1 MYYGIINW
9 LERNEENLPTWF
21 VMIALVICMS
31 GIGWLMFM
39 ISRAE
44 PAPVSP
50 IAQVTETSTVELQKV
65 LSKLAELD
73 TKVTGLS
80 EVLNKPKDTPITM
93 PYLFAPTITVSPSFT
108 QTATQTV
115 KTTKVVKKPAD
126 CTVLRK

>member
-9 LERNEENLPTWF
+9 LERNEENLPSWF

-31 GIGWLMFM
+31 GIGWLMSM
-39 ISRAE
+39 VSRAE
-44 PAPVSP
+44 PAPATSVV
-50 IAQVTETSTVELQKV
+50 QVTETSTVELQKV

-73 TKVTGLS
+73 TKLSGLS
-80 EVLNKPKDTPITM
+80 AALDKPKDTPVAM

-108 QTATQTV
+108 QTSTQTV

-126 CTVLRK
+126 CTALRK